1 MGNTTTLKM
10 ITMIFLIFAFIVI
23 SVNESFA
30 LEKPLKTEDAK
41 VQEVTGIFTL
51 ILYGAGHS
59 NDIETIAILDKE
71 GDQYTFE
78 PYAPEFNYRIKR
90 SVSAKE
96 ALAEA
101 EQFVS
106 WHSSFR
112 RAQLG
117 KIIDNN
123 GNIIGFEVR
132 PLYLPTTFGL
142 SDVLDVDY
150 WLKDSKVIVKVKLK
164 PSVEMMLRDGDRSK
178 DKD

>member
-1 MGNTTTLKM
+1 MKNLVSFKM
-10 ITMIFLIFAFIVI
+10 SKMIFLTFALLVI
-23 SVNESFA
+23 SINDSFA

-71 GDQYTFE
+71 GDQYTLE
-78 PYAPEFNYRIKR
+78 PYAPEFDYRIKR
-90 SVSAKE
+90 GVPAKE

-101 EQFVS
+101 KIFVS
-106 WHSSFR
+106 SHSSFR

-117 KIIDNN
+117 KILDNN

-132 PLYLPTTFGL
+132 PLYLPTTYGL

-150 WLKDSKVIVKVKLK
+150 WRKDSKVIVKVKIK